1 MSTKVTV
8 SETALRELVREA
20 LNNRNFGSVLVEENT
35 ENAVVNVSN
44 VVDQSATLTDPGNP
58 NYVPNNRA
66 ELQVAVKALSDDLP
80 DEKVS
85 DVYEKLV
92 GALNVSKDKVEPEE
106 KMKKDDTKVESVVRA
121 AIRKHLQEQDNLTQA
136 YPPPRKFSKKP
147 KNFGPVVGPMP
158 PVQKIPAGVHGGEY
172 NRRADKQKADLQKVL
187 KKTNVEDDFG
197 GGKATDEALPP
208 TGSKNTMMTDVS
220 GASFQEIA
228 DELGFSVAG
237 AKQAVDKALQKAQWV
252 GSIGETNPED
262 LEIIVLT
269 SMNDYIK
276 VLSKTGELSAADI
289 QLMKD
294 HPDIVREL
302 DGFREFLD
310 RAVRKARK
318 PDGLENP
325 LGESKKRNKKSLR
338 ENSES
343 LVSLEEVQ
351 EAVSEWEHS
360 GSSTDIGDFLDFK
373 FNEREFSEE
382 AIEHLYEQFPE
393 EMAKKEQG
401 LDETEELKT
410 TGEPE
415 CPVCHGE
422 NTHLNVHSNEI
433 ECADCDASF
442 PVVEH
447 VSKVK
452 KESRTIRK
460 GNLKIVL
467 EKAGDGLTKKCKF
480 CNQDVKVA
488 TTTAGEYF
496 DAHTKSDGS
505 DCHGSKSRT
514 AAAAVSESKQR
525 KVTPKKKLQ
534 E

>member
-1 MSTKVTV
+1 MTV

-20 LNNRNFGSVLVEENT
+20 LNNQKFGSVIVEDND
-35 ENAVVNVSN
+35 AVVNVSN
-44 VVDQSATLTDPGNP
+44 VVDSSAAVTDPGDP
-58 NYVPNNRA
+58 NYVPNNRV
-66 ELQVAVKALSDDLP
+66 ELQVAIKALSDDLP
-80 DEKVS
+80 DEKVP
-85 DVYEKLV
+85 DVYQKLV
-92 GALNVSKDKVEPEE
+92 GALNVSKEKNEVESED
-106 KMKKDDTKVESVVRA
+106 KMKKEETKVESIVRA
-121 AIRKHLQEQDNLTQA
+121 AIRKHLQEQESITQA

-147 KNFGPVVGPMP
+147 KNFGPVVGPLP

-172 NRRADKQKADLQKVL
+172 NRRADKQKADLQKAL
-187 KKTNVEDDFG
+187 KKTNIEDDFG
-197 GGKATDEALPP
+197 GGKSADEALPKGP
-208 TGSKNTMMTDVS
+208 KNTMMTDVS

-252 GSIGETNPED
+252 GSMSETNPED

-276 VLSKTGELSAADI
+276 MLSKTGELSAADI

-318 PDGLENP
+318 PEGLENP
-325 LGESKKRNKKSLR
+325 LGESTKKKSLR
-338 ENSES
+338 ENADA
-343 LVSLEEVQ
+343 LVSSDEVQ
-351 EAVSEWEHS
+351 KAYAAWDGS
-360 GSSTDIGDFLDFK
+360 GSFFQVMDDTFG
-373 FNEREFSEE
+373 EREFSEE
-382 AIEHLYEQFPE
+382 ALEWLYQMFPDEMENKEH
-393 EMAKKEQG
+393 G
-401 LDETEELKT
+401 LDETEELVT

-415 CPVCHGE
+415 CPVCYGG
-422 NTHLNVHSNEI
+422 NTHLNPHSNEI
-433 ECADCDASF
+433 ECADCDDSF
-442 PVVEH
+442 PIVKYI
-447 VSKVK
+447 SKVK

-467 EKAGDGLTKKCKF
+467 EKSGDGLSKKCKF
-480 CNQDVKVA
+480 CNQDVKVV

-496 DAHTKSDGS
+496 DAHTKPDGS

-514 AAAAVSESKQR
+514 SAAAVSESKKR
-525 KVTPKKKLQ
+525 KL
-534 E
+534 

>member
-1 MSTKVTV
+1 MTV

-20 LNNRNFGSVLVEENT
+20 LNNQKFGSVIVEDND
-35 ENAVVNVSN
+35 AVVNVSN
-44 VVDQSATLTDPGNP
+44 VVDSSAAVTDPGDP
-58 NYVPNNRA
+58 NYVPNNRV
-66 ELQVAVKALSDDLP
+66 ELQVAIKALSDDLP
-80 DEKVS
+80 DEKVP
-85 DVYEKLV
+85 DVYQKLV
-92 GALNVSKDKVEPEE
+92 GALNVSKEKNEVESED
-106 KMKKDDTKVESVVRA
+106 KMKKEETKVESVVRA
-121 AIRKHLQEQDNLTQA
+121 AIRKHLQEQESITQA

-147 KNFGPVVGPMP
+147 KNFGPVVGPLP

-187 KKTNVEDDFG
+187 KKTNIEDDFG
-197 GGKATDEALPP
+197 GGKSADEALP
-208 TGSKNTMMTDVS
+208 TGPKNTMMTDVS

-237 AKQAVDKALQKAQWV
+237 AKQAVDKALAKAQWV
-252 GSIGETNPED
+252 GSMGETNPED

-276 VLSKTGELSAADI
+276 MLSKTGELSAADI

-318 PDGLENP
+318 PEGLENP
-325 LGESKKRNKKSLR
+325 LGESKKNKKKSLR
-338 ENSES
+338 ENSDA
-343 LVSLEEVQ
+343 LVSLEEVN
-351 EAVSEWEHS
+351 AALSEWEHS
-360 GSSTDIGDFLDFK
+360 GSSTDLSSFLDVTFG
-373 FNEREFSEE
+373 EREFSEE
-382 AIEHLYEQFPE
+382 AIESLYEKFPE
-393 EMAKKEQG
+393 EMEKAEHG
-401 LDETEELKT
+401 ISETEELVT

-415 CPVCHGE
+415 CPVCHGG
-422 NTHLNVHSNEI
+422 NTHLNPHSNEI
-433 ECADCDASF
+433 ECADCDDSF

-467 EKAGDGLTKKCKF
+467 EKAGDGLSKKCKF
-480 CNQDVKVA
+480 CNQDVKVV

-496 DAHTKSDGS
+496 DAHTKPDGS

-514 AAAAVSESKQR
+514 SAAAVSESKKR
-525 KVTPKKKLQ
+525 KL
-534 E
+534 